1 MVAIPLS
8 RSMHEPVSPG
18 TTLLA
23 MSAPARVAAA
33 LAVSAVLW
41 LAVWWAL

>member
-1 MVAIPLS
+1 MATTPRS

-23 MSAPARVAAA
+23 MSAPARIAAA

>member
-1 MVAIPLS
+1 
-8 RSMHEPVSPG
+8 MHEPVSPG

-33 LAVSAVLW
+33 LVIATLLW
-41 LAVWWAL
+41 LAAWWAL

>member
-1 MVAIPLS
+1 
-8 RSMHEPVSPG
+8 MHDAVSPG
-18 TTLLA
+18 THLLA
-23 MSAPARVAAA
+23 MSAPARIAAA